1 MYVSIVGDF
10 VYVRSDQDLP
20 FIARIDQMWTDSKS
34 ECVYTLIMSLLLLS
48 LLVMTHGSV
57 GLGS

>member
-1 MYVSIVGDF
+1 MYIIGDF

-34 ECVYTLIMSLLLLS
+34 ECVDATMLLILLS
-48 LLVMTHGSV
+48 LVMTHGFV
-57 GLGS
+57 GLGF